1 LGSRPEPAA
10 RPEQGVVIDESI
22 TKEGIMLQ
30 AASGWIFHLDTKLAA
45 FTAAHGAWVYLMLF
59 AVIFVETGVVLLP
72 FLPGD
77 SLLFVSGTLAA
88 GGALQ
93 LAILLTAV
101 ALAAIGGDAAN
112 FAAGIMM
119 RKHVAAE
126 GKEGRLINQRHL
138 DRTREFFDRHGPQ
151 AIILARFVP
160 VVRTFA
166 PFVAALGSMH
176 FGRFIAYNVCGGLL
190 WVGLLVGTGYKLGNV
205 SWIRDHLSMVLIGGV
220 ILSILPGVF
229 AWAKQKFGR
238 RKAIS

>member
-1 LGSRPEPAA
+1 LISE
-10 RPEQGVVIDESI
+10 EE
-22 TKEGIMLQ
+22 IMLQ
-30 AASGWIFHLDTKLAA
+30 AASGWIFHLDTKVAA

-59 AVIFVETGVVLLP
+59 AVIFIETGVVLLP

-88 GGALQ
+88 GGALH
-93 LAILLTAV
+93 LVILLAAV

-112 FAAGIMM
+112 FAAGAMM
-119 RKHVAAE
+119 RKHLAA
-126 GKEGRLINQRHL
+126 GGAGARLINQQHL

-176 FGRFIAYNVCGGLL
+176 FGRFVAYNVCGGLL
-190 WVGLLVGTGYKLGNV
+190 WVGLLVGAGYRLGNV
-205 SWIRDHLSMVLIGGV
+205 GWIRDHLSMVLIGVV

-229 AWAKQKFGR
+229 AWAKQRFGR
-238 RKAIS
+238 RKATS